1 MAPWVVGLVSGDNGL
16 ASLFPLFLSIAESWR
31 LECVAFVSSGCLAR
45 WTRLSGLG
53 HRFNLPFWNLVL
65 RIEPDNWPIQ
75 TKLLSAAGNF
85 AGLMMAVSFKPIV
98 CSHAAGSL

>member
-1 MAPWVVGLVSGDNGL
+1 MVLLVLSFIDRCALHWGLMALWVVGFVPGNNGL

-31 LECVAFVSSGCLAR
+31 LGMLRLYSSGCLAR
-45 WTRLSGLG
+45 WTRISGLG

-75 TKLLSAAGNF
+75 TKLLSAA
-85 AGLMMAVSFKPIV
+85 
-98 CSHAAGSL
+98 